1 MMRARTKHAKIF
13 LEDEEV
19 TGMHISLSQLLENTA
34 KAQVEQLHGIIKG
47 KKKRFLIARYTKQL
61 KRRMDDSPELKQC
74 ILDQCK
80 YGRER
85 AIRLMILRR
94 KFEGII

>member
-1 MMRARTKHAKIF
+1 MAVARTKHEKIF

-19 TGMHISLSQLLENTA
+19 TGIYISLSQLLENTV

-61 KRRMDDSPELKQC
+61 KRRMTDSPELKQC

-85 AIRLMILRR
+85 AIRLMLLRR
-94 KFEGII
+94 KFEGIV